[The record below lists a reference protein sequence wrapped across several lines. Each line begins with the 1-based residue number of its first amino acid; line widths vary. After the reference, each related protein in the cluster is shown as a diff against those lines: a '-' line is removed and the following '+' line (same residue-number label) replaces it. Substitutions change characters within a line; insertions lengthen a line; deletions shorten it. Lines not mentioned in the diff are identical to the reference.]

1 MVSFEVEYFIF
12 CGENRYYIYVSSGI
26 IVCDNSFT
34 SGTDKNVL
42 RGFLFVT

>member
-34 SGTDKNVL
+34 SGTDKTFSEAFNL
-42 RGFLFVT
+42 